1 MQNLWQDV
9 KYAARMLL
17 RSPGFAITAILAL
30 ALGIGANT
38 AIFTVVNKVLLEPLA
53 YPQPE
58 RLVELEVSGPGG
70 SFNATSIPIFNV
82 WREQTQAFEAV
93 TAYDPGGPGVNLTG
107 VDRPEQL
114 HGIRT
119 SAGYFR
125 VFGVPMEIGRA
136 FTEEED
142 RSGGPKLV
150 VLSNGLWR
158 SQFGADPQIVG
169 KTIELGGDP
178 YVVTGVLGA
187 AFHPD
192 VPTDVILPLEA
203 DPTSTDQS
211 FYPIATARLR
221 PGVTVA
227 MAKAA
232 MNVAAEEFRRK
243 FPKSLG
249 PKEGFT
255 VVPLR
260 DAEVGDAGTSLL
272 VLMGAVGFVLLIA
285 CANVANLLLV
295 RATIRRREI
304 AIRAALGAG
313 RRRIISQLLTE
324 SVLLSLAG
332 GAVVLGY
339 FGVRALLAMNPGNIP
354 LIGEHGAGVTMDWR
368 VLGFTLLIS
377 VVTGILFGLI
387 PALGASRADLSVTLR
402 ESGSRS
408 GSGLRQNK
416 ARSLLVV
423 TEMALA
429 LILLVGAA
437 LLIRTFAA
445 LRNVN
450 PGFSTHN
457 VLTMN
462 MSVTGSRFQKTAGV
476 AQLVEDAR
484 RRVEA
489 VPGVEAMATTCCLPL
504 EGGLGLPFSIEG
516 KPHTNGP
523 NDGGAGY
530 DIVSP
535 EYFSVFRIPLL
546 RGRMFT
552 IHDDAGAPGVV
563 LVSEAMA
570 KRYWSKGDAVGAR
583 ITIGKG
589 VGPEFAE
596 PARQIIGIVGDARNG
611 GLDSDP
617 FSIMYIPVAQ
627 VPDGVT
633 ALNSRITPIQFAIRT
648 KVNPFSLS
656 AEIQKQLREASGGLP
671 VGHVESMDQV
681 VVESTA
687 RSDFNMMLLTI
698 FAAVALLLAAIGIY
712 GLMAYSVQQ
721 RTQEIGIRLALG
733 ASPENVRRM
742 VVRQGMSLAL
752 AGVVIGVAAAL
763 ALSRYMASLVFGVK
777 TWDPTAFVSVVV
789 VLSLVAWAA
798 AYLPARRASRVDP
811 MVALRYE

>member
-1 MQNLWQDV
+1 MRNLWQDV

-53 YPQPE
+53 YPELE

-70 SFNATSIPIFNV
+70 SLNATSIPIFNV

-93 TAYDPGGPGVNLTG
+93 TAYDPGGPGINLTG
-107 VDRPEQL
+107 GDRPEQL
-114 HGIRT
+114 HGIRA

-142 RSGGPKLV
+142 RPGGPKLV

-158 SQFGADPQIVG
+158 SRFGADPQIVG

-211 FYPIATARLR
+211 FYPVATARLK

-249 PKEGFT
+249 PKDGFT

-272 VLMGAVGFVLLIA
+272 VLLGAVGFVLLIA

-332 GAVVLGY
+332 GAVGLVLGY

-354 LIGEHGAGVTMDWR
+354 LIGEHGAGVTIDWR

-535 EYFSVFRIPLL
+535 EYFSVFRIPNHHREGSGAGI
-546 RGRMFT
+546 RG
-552 IHDDAGAPGVV
+552 A
-563 LVSEAMA
+563 
-570 KRYWSKGDAVGAR
+570 SKGDYRDCRRRQERRARLRSVSDHVHSRGASAGRSDRAEFADHADPICDSDESESLFAERRNPEAVARGERRITRGACRVYGPGGGGIHGAERFQHDAADNLRGSSAAAGGDWDLRTDGLFGAAEDTGNWNSAGAR
-583 ITIGKG
+583 RKPGKRAKDGGEARNEPGIGGRGDRRSGGAGALAVYGFASVWREDVGSDSICDRGRRPERGG
-589 VGPEFAE
+589 VGRCLPSGAAGFA
-596 PARQIIGIVGDARNG
+596 RG
-611 GLDSDP
+611 
-617 FSIMYIPVAQ
+617 
-627 VPDGVT
+627 
-633 ALNSRITPIQFAIRT
+633 
-648 KVNPFSLS
+648 
-656 AEIQKQLREASGGLP
+656 SGGR
-671 VGHVESMDQV
+671 VE
-681 VVESTA
+681 
-687 RSDFNMMLLTI
+687 I
-698 FAAVALLLAAIGIY
+698 
-712 GLMAYSVQQ
+712 
-721 RTQEIGIRLALG
+721 
-733 ASPENVRRM
+733 
-742 VVRQGMSLAL
+742 
-752 AGVVIGVAAAL
+752 
-763 ALSRYMASLVFGVK
+763 
-777 TWDPTAFVSVVV
+777 
-789 VLSLVAWAA
+789 
-798 AYLPARRASRVDP
+798 
-811 MVALRYE
+811 